1 MKLGSVVGKVWAVNK
16 VKELSACRL
25 LLVQPENAA
34 GKAVG
39 DELVVADPGNIA
51 GDGDRIVYVTNTDAA
66 QAFPS
71 GSAPVNAS
79 VVELVDYVD

>member
-1 MKLGSVVGKVWAVNK
+1 MKLGRVIGKVWADNK
-16 VKELSACRL
+16 VPEIKGCRL
-25 LLVQPENAA
+25 LLVRPENAA
-34 GKAVG
+34 GKQSG

-51 GDGDRIVYVTNTDAA
+51 GDGDKVLFVTNTDAA

-71 GSAPVNAS
+71 GAAPVNAS